1 MTNNCAVCLAVGAL
15 LGSLLLGGCATTPV
29 QPWER
34 GRLARWDMRW
44 DPDSLQ
50 SAMRDHTHFSKE
62 ASAGHIGAAGGGC
75 GCN

>member
-1 MTNNCAVCLAVGAL
+1 MRNNCAVYLAAAVL
-15 LGSLLLGGCATTPV
+15 LCTSLLSGCATTPV

>member
-1 MTNNCAVCLAVGAL
+1 MHRIDRYARLLIVAIMGLATAACAM
-15 LGSLLLGGCATTPV
+15 TPV
-29 QPWER
+29 APWQR

-50 SAMRDHTHFSKE
+50 SAMAHHAHFSKE
-62 ASAGHIGAAGGGC
+62 GIDGRVGVAGGGC

>member
-1 MTNNCAVCLAVGAL
+1 MTNSCAVYLAAGAL

>member
-1 MTNNCAVCLAVGAL
+1 MTNNCAVCVAVGAL